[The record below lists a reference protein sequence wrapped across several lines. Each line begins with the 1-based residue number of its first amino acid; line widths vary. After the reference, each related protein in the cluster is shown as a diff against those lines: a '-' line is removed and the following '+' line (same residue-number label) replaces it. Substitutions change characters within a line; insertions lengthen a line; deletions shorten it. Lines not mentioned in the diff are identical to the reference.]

1 MSTPR
6 CSEQRRLLNIAV
18 DLVCMECGSG
28 PCKVDTPY
36 NPGEV
41 IPEQVAWRPMIDDR
55 AVEAAARAME
65 PDDWDATSFLD
76 TMNGDDPEDARN
88 YWRDKARAALTA
100 AAPFLSPQ
108 IPDGCLNVGHQV
120 VKTKGYPFPGE
131 VRAVFKT
138 RAGFVRYV
146 VEATGEDYRG
156 LLHIYDGTQLALPP
170 PPQERTDG

>member
-1 MSTPR
+1 
-6 CSEQRRLLNIAV
+6 
-18 DLVCMECGSG
+18 
-28 PCKVDTPY
+28 
-36 NPGEV
+36 
-41 IPEQVAWRPMIDDR
+41 MIDDR

-65 PDDWDATSFLD
+65 PRCFEIFDAGYAPLNWFEERAFL
-76 TMNGDDPEDARN
+76 NAEKVVKRARK
-88 YWRDKARAALTA
+88 KARAALTA
-100 AAPFLSPQ
+100 AAPFLTQ

-156 LLHIYDGTQLALPP
+156 MLHIFDATQLALPP

>member
-1 MSTPR
+1 MS
-6 CSEQRRLLNIAV
+6 
-18 DLVCMECGSG
+18 DL
-28 PCKVDTPY
+28 
-36 NPGEV
+36 
-41 IPEQVAWRPMIDDR
+41 DR
-55 AVEAAARAME
+55 AIKAMRTVLRPFVPPNDETLAR
-65 PDDWDATSFLD
+65 
-76 TMNGDDPEDARN
+76 
-88 YWRDKARAALTA
+88 ALTA
-100 AAPFLSPQ
+100 AAPFLTQ

-156 LLHIYDGTQLALPP
+156 MLHIFDATQLALPP